1 MSRRRTPRVPLVG
14 AIILAAVIVVVLV
27 QQEAGSGSP
36 APASSSV
43 VPDATVS
50 ASVPATVPATAP
62 DAAVPDATAAGSAA
76 ASAAQLATISVKGRA
91 PMTGYDRVGDFG
103 TAWTDV
109 DHNGCDTRNDILAR
123 DLTSVTKSGVC
134 TVLTGVLVSPYT
146 GTTIAFT
153 RGVATSTAVQI
164 DHLVALGDAWQTG
177 AQQIAQEQRVALAN
191 DPLNLLAVDGRS
203 NEQKSDGDAATWL
216 PSNKAIRCEY
226 VERQV
231 AVKAKYGLWVTPAEH
246 DAIGGILARCP

>member
-1 MSRRRTPRVPLVG
+1 VPLVG

-27 QQEAGSGSP
+27 QQEGGSGSP

-50 ASVPATVPATAP
+50 ASVPGTVPATAP

-76 ASAAQLATISVKGRA
+76 ASAAQLATLAVKGRA

-103 TAWTDV
+103 AAWTDV
-109 DHNGCDTRNDILAR
+109 DRNGCDTRNDILAR

-134 TVLTGVLVSPYT
+134 TVLTGMLVSPYT
-146 GTTIAFT
+146 GATIAFT

-177 AQQIAQEQRVALAN
+177 AQQITQEQRVALAN

-216 PSNKAIRCEY
+216 PANKAIRCEY

-231 AVKAKYGLWVTPAEH
+231 AVKAKYALWVTQAEH
-246 DAIGGILARCP
+246 DAIGGILAGCP